1 MKKRA
6 PPRNTQTNYCYHCDA
21 CRPNS
26 AKRNA
31 NVSSRILAMDYVAV
45 NLRPGDFIEVKS
57 PEEILQTLDADGTVD
72 RLPFMPE
79 MMDFCGKRFRV
90 AKRVVKTCYYGTSSG
105 MRMFPEEDVV
115 LLEGLRC
122 SGAAHD
128 GCQKACNIFWRER
141 WLRKVENT
149 NAPPLAVDPDSGTWL
164 RSRLKTSTGPKT
176 YFCQASE
183 ILNATRELSH
193 WERFGKC
200 VSEVRAGNCG
210 VLEMAQRI
218 SIWLFWR
225 VRKNLL
231 GVYARGSRKST
242 PVETLNLSSGE
253 LIEIKPLSS
262 ITETLDDKAFNRGLF
277 FTPAMGG
284 LCGQQH
290 RVESKPEKIIVDGT
304 GEMRQLRNTVFL
316 AGSLCGCACV
326 AFGGCPR
333 GEYAYWR
340 EIWLQ
345 RTPAASSERERS
357 EIA

>member
-1 MKKRA
+1 VNPLTA
-6 PPRNTQTNYCYHCDA
+6 
-21 CRPNS
+21 
-26 AKRNA
+26 
-31 NVSSRILAMDYVAV
+31 
-45 NLRPGDFIEVKS
+45 NLRPGDFVEVKS
-57 PEEILQTLDADGTVD
+57 PGEILQTLDADGALD
-72 RLPFMPE
+72 LLPFMPE
-79 MMDFCGKRFRV
+79 MVDFCGERFRV

-105 MRMFPEEDVV
+105 MRKFPAEDVV

-128 GCQKACNIFWRER
+128 GCEKACNIFWREA
-141 WLRKVENT
+141 WLRKVDGPNP
-149 NAPPLAVDPDSGTWL
+149 NQSVPDPESNGL
-164 RSRLKTSTGPKT
+164 RARLKTSIGPKT

-210 VLEMAQRI
+210 VTEMAQRV
-218 SIWLFWR
+218 SVWLFWR
-225 VRKNLL
+225 IRRVFF
-231 GVYARGSRKST
+231 GAYAHGSQKAT
-242 PVETLNLSSGE
+242 PVESLNLRIGE
-253 LIEIKPLSS
+253 LIEIKPLES
-262 ITETLDDKAFNRGLF
+262 IEKTLDEEAFNRGLF

-316 AGSLCGCACV
+316 EGSLCGCSCV

-333 GEYAYWR
+333 GEFAYWR
-340 EIWLQ
+340 EIWLR
-345 RTPAASSERERS
+345 RTPVS
-357 EIA
+357 